1 MSRQLQ
7 YAHDAHDAEHL
18 DDTADVLKL
27 LGAVAGPVQTERQVE
42 RQDGEHVDE
51 IQRALYNPQTC
62 NKNV

>member
-27 LGAVAGPVQTERQVE
+27 LGAVAGPVQPERQVE

-51 IQRALYNPQTC
+51 I
-62 NKNV
+62 